1 MPNRSKSERDIHIIA
16 AASLFATLTRD
27 AQEIA
32 DLLDTS
38 KRSIHR
44 WSKEPLWHQTLDTL
58 GYEGERNFRV
68 HPARDS
74 VENPNFEVVETAYL
88 AAIEQGVPKH
98 KRVSLVS
105 EQTGVK
111 DWTVRY
117 WAGKFGWDD

>member
-44 WSKEPLWHQTLDTL
+44 WSKEAIWHQTLDIL

-68 HPARDS
+68 QPARSIQD
-74 VENPNFEVVETAYL
+74 NPNFETVESAYRE
-88 AAIEQGVPKH
+88 AQAQGVPKH

-111 DWTVRY
+111 DWNVRY
-117 WAGKFGWDD
+117 WANKFGWGN